1 MSGNALVDAAQP
13 VCDAARLNS
22 GETEAGRR
30 LARPVVE
37 AFEASG
43 LGRALAPT
51 SIGGVASDLRA
62 VLEAIEAISMADA
75 SAGWCCGIGIGCNY
89 LSSLVPETTARQLF
103 DDLRKGGAGP
113 FGPGSLAMPGD
124 GGVHVAGRWKYA
136 SNCQQAAVLAAGVVL
151 CDANGPRVGPGG
163 VELGLAFLRA
173 DDFTIDEN
181 WDLDGLRGTGSHD
194 VLAEMDLDP
203 ARVSSLWSAKWPD
216 EPLFRLRTFDVLG
229 PSLAMVPLAIGR
241 RALDVLRVKT
251 IGDADPVPGPRPRLA
266 DDPVAQLR
274 VAEAEVR
281 LRSARTLLLD
291 LVEQA
296 MDETMSG
303 DTPSRETSA
312 MIGLA
317 CGESLR
323 ASRDVV
329 QTVSELLGSAGSR
342 ENSPML
348 RLRRDIAAAGNHVMF
363 SHNVQIGLGRELAG
377 LPTAAFPFLPGIET

>member
-1 MSGNALVDAAQP
+1 MSGNALMEAAQP
-13 VCDAARLNS
+13 LCEAARVHS
-22 GETEAGRR
+22 RETEAGRR

-51 SIGGVASDLRA
+51 SIGGFASDPRA
-62 VLEAIEAISMADA
+62 VLETIEAVSMADA

-89 LSSLVPETTARQLF
+89 LSSLVPETTASELF

-124 GGVHVAGRWKYA
+124 EGVHVAGRWKYA
-136 SNCQQAAVLAAGVVL
+136 SNCQQAAVLVAGVVL
-151 CDANGPRVGPGG
+151 CDASGPVVGPGG
-163 VELGLAFLRA
+163 VALGLGFLRA
-173 DDFTIDEN
+173 DDFTVDEN

-194 VLAEMDLDP
+194 VLAEIDLDP
-203 ARVSSLWSAKWPD
+203 ARISSLWAEKWPD

-229 PSLAMVPLAIGR
+229 PTLAMVPLAIGR

-251 IGDADPVPGPRPRLA
+251 IGDTEPVPGPRTRLA
-266 DDPVAQLR
+266 DDPVAHLR

-296 MDETMSG
+296 IDQATTG
-303 DTPSRETSA
+303 NTPSRETSA

-323 ASRDVV
+323 AGRDVV
-329 QTVSELLGSAGSR
+329 QIVSELLGSTGAR

-348 RLRRDIAAAGNHVMF
+348 GLRRDTAAAGNHIMF

-377 LPTAAFPFLPGIET
+377 LPTAAFPFLPSIDT